1 VSDLEVREERYDGP
15 AATALIA
22 EVQAEYV
29 VRYGGPDEAKVDP
42 DEFAPPR
49 GMFLVGY
56 LDDQPVVTG
65 GWRLLDESPT
75 GELVAELKRMFVV
88 GAHRRRGLSRVMLRA
103 LEDSARAAG
112 VTRMILIT
120 GIKQPEAIELYRT
133 SGYEVIPGFGYY
145 AGYPDARFYGKAL

>member
-1 VSDLEVREERYDGP
+1 VSDLTIREERYDGP

-56 LDDQPVVTG
+56 LDDAPVATG
-65 GWRLLDESPT
+65 GWRLLDDGPK
-75 GELVAELKRMFVV
+75 GEVVAELKRMFVV
-88 GAHRRRGLSRVMLRA
+88 AAHRRRGLSRVMLRA
-103 LEDSARAAG
+103 LEDTARTAG
-112 VTRMILIT
+112 VRRMILIT
-120 GIKQPEAIELYRT
+120 GIKQPEAMELYRT
-133 SGYEVIPGFGYY
+133 SDYDVIEGFGHY
-145 AGYPDARFYGKAL
+145 AGYPDARFFGKVL